1 MKLIELY
8 IENFGKLTNYRYSFN
23 SGLNVINEDNGYGK
37 STLVA
42 FIKSMLYGLEDTRR
56 PKLDENDRKRYLPW
70 QGGVFGGTLT
80 FSVGTKKYRIERTFA
95 PKASDDTFSLYDC
108 ESGKESRDY
117 SANLGEE
124 LFGINV
130 DGFERTVFLS
140 ERRLSVKNDNKTI
153 SAKLSDLVGCDGDV
167 GELDDAVDMLEER
180 RKYYYK
186 RGGAGR
192 ISEIRA
198 AISALDG
205 EINDVMRT
213 SDALPSKEALLKEKT
228 KEMRETEAKIAEFD
242 SQKQTLSYEKQYLTK
257 KAAKEDAERKLN
269 EVKSFF
275 KASIPS
281 QSELRAAEREADT
294 YRALKDK
301 LAVAKD
307 TPDRREILKRDVAE
321 AGEYIEGLGA
331 GKEKKKVKRT
341 YPALFLIAIVFAACG
356 GVVAAAVELISGIA
370 LIALGAVALI
380 CAVANAASYRATRS
394 GSDEL
399 SAGIRAMLGR
409 EGKSYVTEDE
419 YLSTLI
425 AINAKKEAELELAD
439 ERAEG
444 ILADTEQ
451 LARLKGECEGF
462 LSGFAITEGDPY
474 LQIRQHLSDYDYLT
488 ERVKELTAEVAYI
501 VREYGVNVE
510 RLNQSGNVVINENEH
525 TLRTEL
531 EEKLPR
537 LRGEIT
543 LLERECKQDR
553 DEIGRLEELN
563 VRRAELAAQLTE
575 SEERLEVINLTK
587 DHLTRAKDL
596 LTIKYLGKT
605 RAAFAEYMSLI
616 GNEQT
621 ELFTMDTSFG
631 ITKSE
636 GSVSKPTEAYS
647 LGTQD
652 FFALA
657 ARLALVETLYDKEL
671 PFVMLDDPFA
681 HFDDKK
687 CATALKVLKRI
698 SERNQI
704 IYLTCS
710 KSRAI

>member
-8 IENFGKLTNYRYSFN
+8 IENFGKLTNYKHTFSQ
-23 SGLNVINEDNGYGK
+23 GLNVINEENGYGK
-37 STLVA
+37 STLAA

-56 PKLDENDRKRYLPW
+56 PKLDENDRKKYMPW

-80 FSVGTKKYRIERTFA
+80 FSARGKKYRIERTFA
-95 PKASDDTFSLYDC
+95 QKASDDTFKLFDC

-117 SANLGEE
+117 SENLGEE
-124 LFGINV
+124 LFLINV

-167 GELDDAVDMLEER
+167 GELDDAIELLEDR

-186 RGGAGR
+186 RGGSGR

-198 AISALDG
+198 AISAIDV
-205 EINDVMRT
+205 EINDVTRIG
-213 SDALPSKEALLKEKT
+213 DALPAKELLAKEKVRDI
-228 KEMRETEAKIAEFD
+228 REAEAKIAELN
-242 SQKQTLSYEKQYLTK
+242 SQKQSLSYEKQYLTK
-257 KAAKEDAERKLN
+257 KASKDDAERKLV

-275 KASIPS
+275 KGEIPT
-281 QSELRAAEREADT
+281 QSELRQAERCADA
-294 YRALKDK
+294 YRAIKDK
-301 LAVAKD
+301 LAIEKD
-307 TPDRREILKRDVAE
+307 TPDRQQILKGDIAD
-321 AGEYIEGLGA
+321 AGEYIEQLNAAKG
-331 GKEKKKVKRT
+331 KKKAKRI
-341 YPALFLIAIVFAACG
+341 YPALFVIAIISAAVG
-356 GVVAAAVELISGIA
+356 GVLAAAVDLIVGIA
-370 LIALGAVALI
+370 MMGVGALALI
-380 CAVANAASYRATRS
+380 FAVANAAMCKANDGEDKFES
-394 GSDEL
+394 
-399 SAGIRAMLGR
+399 GIRAMLGR
-409 EGKSYVTEDE
+409 EGKSHVTKED

-425 AINAKKEAELELAD
+425 AIKAKKEAELDAAN
-439 ERAEG
+439 EREEK
-444 ILADTEQ
+444 IKRDTEEME
-451 LARLKGECEGF
+451 RLHEECTKFVSE
-462 LSGFAITEGDPY
+462 FAVTEGDPY
-474 LQIRQHLSDYDYLT
+474 LQIRQHLSDFDYLT

-510 RLNQSGNVVINENEH
+510 KLNRSGNVIINDNAD
-525 TLRTEL
+525 TTRTEL
-531 EEKLPR
+531 EERVRR
-537 LRGEIT
+537 LRGELT
-543 LLERECKQDR
+543 LLERECKR
-553 DEIGRLEELN
+553 DAEEVARLDELKEK
-563 VRRAELAAQLTE
+563 RAELSSRLAE

-587 DHLTRAKDL
+587 EHLTKAKDL
-596 LTIKYLGKT
+596 LTAKYLGKT
-605 RAAFAEYMSLI
+605 RAAFAEYMNLI
-616 GNEQT
+616 GNENAA
-621 ELFTMDTSFG
+621 LFTMDTSFG

-636 GSVSKPTEAYS
+636 GSASKPTEAYS

-698 SERNQI
+698 SEKNQI

-710 KSRAI
+710 KSRVI

>member
-1 MKLIELY
+1 MRLIELY
-8 IENFGKLTNYRYSFN
+8 IENFGKLTDYKYSFT
-23 SGLNVINEDNGYGK
+23 SGLNVINEENGYGK
-37 STLVA
+37 STLAA

-80 FSVGTKKYRIERTFA
+80 FSVGAKRYKIERTFA
-95 PKASDDTFSLYDC
+95 PKASDDTFMLYDC
-108 ESGKESRDY
+108 ESGKESKDY

-124 LFGINV
+124 LFGINA

-167 GELDDAVDMLEER
+167 GELDEAVDMLEDR

-186 RGGAGR
+186 RGGSGR

-198 AISALDG
+198 AISTLDS
-205 EINDVMRT
+205 EINDVIRI
-213 SDALPSKEALLKEKT
+213 SDALPLKEEQLKEKT
-228 KEMRETEAKIAEFD
+228 REMRETEAKIVEFD

-257 KAAKEDAERKLN
+257 KATKEETERRLN
-269 EVKSFF
+269 EVSSFF
-275 KASIPS
+275 KTHIPT
-281 QSELRAAEREADT
+281 QSELRQAERGADA

-301 LAVAKD
+301 LAVAND
-307 TPDRREILKRDVAE
+307 TPDRREILKRDIAE
-321 AGEYIEGLGA
+321 AGEYIEKLCTVG
-331 GKEKKKVKRT
+331 EKKTAKKL
-341 YPALFLIAIVFAACG
+341 YPALFIIAIVFAACG
-356 GVVAAAVELISGIA
+356 GVLAAVIDLIIGIA
-370 LIALGAVALI
+370 LIGVGAVALI
-380 CAVANAASYRATRS
+380 CAVANATACRTAKS
-394 GSDEL
+394 GNDEL
-399 SAGIRAMLGR
+399 LSGIRALLGR
-409 EGKSYVTEDE
+409 EGKSYVTQEE
-419 YLSTLI
+419 YLSALI
-425 AINAKKEAELELAD
+425 AVKAKKEAELELAE
-439 ERAEG
+439 ERVEG
-444 ILADTEQ
+444 ILTDTKT
-451 LARLKGECEGF
+451 LTRLKGECEGF
-462 LSGFAITEGDPY
+462 LAGFAITDGDPY

-488 ERVKELTAEVAYI
+488 ERVKELTAEVTSI
-501 VREYGVNVE
+501 VREYG
-510 RLNQSGNVVINENEH
+510 LNIEKLNRSGNVIINENAH

-531 EEKLPR
+531 EEKLRR

-543 LLERECKQDR
+543 LLERECKHDA
-553 DEIGRLEELN
+553 EEAARLEELN
-563 VRRAELAAQLTE
+563 ERRTELTAQLAD
-575 SEERLEVINLTK
+575 SEEKLAVINLTK
-587 DHLTRAKDL
+587 DHLMRAKDI
-596 LTIKYLGKT
+596 LTAKYLGKT
-605 RAAFAEYMSLI
+605 RAAFAEYISVI
-616 GNEQT
+616 GNEQA

-657 ARLALVETLYDKEL
+657 ARLALIETLYDKEL

-698 SERNQI
+698 SDRHQI

>member
-8 IENFGKLTNYRYSFN
+8 IENFGKLANYKYTFS
-23 SGLNVINEDNGYGK
+23 SGLNVINEENGYGK
-37 STLVA
+37 STLAA

-80 FSVGTKKYRIERTFA
+80 FSANGKRYRIERTFA
-95 PKASDDTFSLYDC
+95 PKAADDTFKLYDC

-117 SANLGEE
+117 SENLGEE

-167 GELDDAVDMLEER
+167 GELDEAIDLLEER

-186 RGGAGR
+186 RGGSGR

-198 AISALDG
+198 TISALDI
-205 EINDVMRT
+205 EINDVMRLA
-213 SDALPSKEALLKEKT
+213 DALPQKELSTREKAKEINAA
-228 KEMRETEAKIAEFD
+228 EAKIAELN

-257 KAAKEDAERKLN
+257 KAAKDDAERKLA

-275 KASIPS
+275 KGEIPT
-281 QSELRAAEREADT
+281 QSELRQAERRADA

-301 LAVAKD
+301 LAVEKD
-307 TPDRREILKRDVAE
+307 TPDRREILIRDIAE
-321 AGEYIEGLGA
+321 AGEYIDKLNV
-331 GKEKKKVKRT
+331 GKGQKKPRKCF
-341 YPALFLIAIVFAACG
+341 PALLPLAIVSAAVG
-356 GVVAAAVELISGIA
+356 GVVAATVNLIAGICIIGVGVLA
-370 LIALGAVALI
+370 LIF
-380 CAVANAASYRATRS
+380 AVANAAACKT
-394 GSDEL
+394 
-399 SAGIRAMLGR
+399 AGGDDKLKSSIRAMLGR
-409 EGKSYVTEDE
+409 EEKSYVTEEE

-425 AINAKKEAELELAD
+425 AIKAKKEAELELANERD
-439 ERAEG
+439 EK
-444 ILADTEQ
+444 IKLDTEE
-451 LARLKGECEGF
+451 LNGLREECAKF
-462 LSGFAITEGDPY
+462 ISGFAVSDGDPY
-474 LQIRQHLSDYDYLT
+474 LQIRQHLSDYDYLS

-510 RLNQSGNVVINENEH
+510 KLNRAGNVIISENAD
-525 TLRTEL
+525 TVRTEL
-531 EEKLPR
+531 EESVRR
-537 LRGEIT
+537 LRGEVA
-543 LLERECKQDR
+543 LLDRECKR
-553 DEIGRLEELN
+553 DAEEVARLDELKE
-563 VRRAELAAQLTE
+563 RRTELTLRLKE

-587 DHLTRAKDL
+587 EHLTRAKDL
-596 LTIKYLGKT
+596 LTAKYLGRT
-605 RAAFAEYMSLI
+605 RAAFAEYMNVI
-616 GNEQT
+616 GNENA

-636 GSVSKPTEAYS
+636 GSISKPTEAYS

-657 ARLALVETLYDKEL
+657 ARLALVDTLYDKEL

-698 SERNQI
+698 SEKNQI

-710 KSRAI
+710 KSRAV

>member
-8 IENFGKLTNYRYSFN
+8 IENFGKLTNYRHSFT
-23 SGLNVINEDNGYGK
+23 SGLNVINEENGYGK
-37 STLVA
+37 STLAA

-95 PKASDDTFSLYDC
+95 PKASEDTFALYDC

-117 SANLGEE
+117 STNLGEE

-167 GELDDAVDMLEER
+167 GELDEAVDLLEER

-186 RGGAGR
+186 RGGSGR

-198 AISALDG
+198 AISALEG
-205 EINDVMRT
+205 EINDVTRIG
-213 SDALPSKEALLKEKT
+213 DALPSKEALLKEKT
-228 KEMRETEAKIAEFD
+228 KEIREAEAKIVEFD

-257 KAAKEDAERKLN
+257 KAAKEDTERRLN
-269 EVKSFF
+269 DVKSFF
-275 KASIPS
+275 KGSIPT
-281 QSELRAAEREADT
+281 QSELRQAERGADA

-301 LAVAKD
+301 LAVTKD
-307 TPDRREILKRDVAE
+307 TTGRRGILARDIAE
-321 AGEYIEGLGA
+321 AGEYIERLGV
-331 GKEKKKVKRT
+331 GNEKKKAKKA
-341 YPALFLIAIVFAACG
+341 YPALFLVAIVLAACG
-356 GVVAAAVELISGIA
+356 AVAAMINLVAGISLIGV
-370 LIALGAVALI
+370 GAVTLI
-380 CAVANAASYRATRS
+380 CAVANAATCKAAKS
-394 GSDEL
+394 GNDEL
-399 SAGIRAMLGR
+399 RSGIRAMLGR
-409 EGKSYVTEDE
+409 EEKSFVTEEE
-419 YLSTLI
+419 YLPALI
-425 AINAKKEAELELAD
+425 AIKAKKEAELELAEELA
-439 ERAEG
+439 ER
-444 ILADTEQ
+444 IIADTET
-451 LARLKGECEGF
+451 LARLKGECENF
-462 LSGFAITEGDPY
+462 LAGFAITDTDPY

-510 RLNQSGNVVINENEH
+510 KLNRSGNVIINESAH

-531 EEKLPR
+531 EEKARR

-543 LLERECKQDR
+543 LLERECKHDR
-553 DEIGRLEELN
+553 EEAARLEELN
-563 VRRAELAAQLTE
+563 ARRTELMARLAE
-575 SEERLEVINLTK
+575 SEERLAVINLTK
-587 DHLTRAKDL
+587 DHLMRAKDL
-596 LTIKYLGKT
+596 LTAKYLGKT
-605 RAAFAEYMSLI
+605 RAAFAEYMSVI
-616 GNEQT
+616 GNEQA

-698 SERNQI
+698 SEKNQI

-710 KSRAI
+710 KSRAV